1 MHDDSDAPDDEIAE
15 YIAQAQETLAA
26 AREAENVGDIAIAQA
41 QLGATYADC
50 DLHEDAI
57 AEFNRLLDYLSVA
70 DNDGAQE
77 SQRWLR
83 MTSLSAPPPTSSD
96 VSLPRLGLEVRLLQ
110 IESLLVLGR
119 RDEARAGL
127 QTTAP
132 MCRGFGKRHYK
143 KRWQE
148 LQQRLDNPELRP
160 ATSSGRWAPPQD
172 DAVTP
177 ESTLSVPERLAAAD
191 EALDTGD
198 PTVAARAALQ
208 IVSDCEHQPHYRAQ
222 ARQVLGMALEKMGN
236 GQDSRTVMQSALG
249 DYLLAEKY
257 QDGAR
262 LALPLAL
269 RLSAAGDNDAAAN
282 TLRQALGAP
291 EGSLPIEMRARLTT
305 DLGSLLDQSGSP
317 AEARRAFE
325 AVEQMRPDQ
334 ETSADAQHGL
344 AVCLAND
351 PNADNVE
358 KVEALSAL
366 SQAKA
371 AYTSL
376 GYLDRAAG
384 CEHEAA
390 ALLGRLGST
399 DAARTRYAAAL
410 AAYEALTP
418 ADRAHIDWDQE
429 VRDVRANLQSLDT
442 PASAQPGMFRSGGHT
457 MSHPAPEA
465 GI

>member
-1 MHDDSDAPDDEIAE
+1 MHDESDAPDDEIAE

-50 DLHEDAI
+50 DLHEDAV
-57 AEFNRLLDYLSVA
+57 AEFNRLLDYLAIA

-83 MTSLSAPPPTSSD
+83 ITSLSAPPPTASD
-96 VSLPRLGLEVRLLQ
+96 VSLPRLALEVRLLQ

-127 QTTAP
+127 QVTAP

-160 ATSSGRWAPPQD
+160 TTSSGRWAPPAD
-172 DAVTP
+172 ETATP
-177 ESTLSVPERLAAAD
+177 ESNLSVPERLAAAD

-236 GQDSRTVMQSALG
+236 VDDSRKVMQSALG

-257 QDGAR
+257 PDGAR

-269 RLSAAGDNDAAAN
+269 RLSAAGDNAAAAA
-282 TLRQALGAP
+282 TLQQALGAP
-291 EGSLPIEMRARLTT
+291 EGALPIQTRARLTT
-305 DLGSLLDQSGSP
+305 DLGSLLDQGGSS
-317 AEARRAFE
+317 AEARRNFE
-325 AVEQMRPDQ
+325 AVERMRPDQ
-334 ETSADAQHGL
+334 ETGADAHHGL

-351 PNADNVE
+351 PNADNAE
-358 KVEALSAL
+358 KVEALSLL
-366 SQAKA
+366 SQAKT
-371 AYTSL
+371 AYTAL
-376 GYLDRAAG
+376 GYPDRAAG

-399 DAARTRYAAAL
+399 DAARTRYEAAL
-410 AAYEALTP
+410 AAYEALTA
-418 ADRAHIDWDQE
+418 ADRTHINWDEE
-429 VRDVRANLQSLDT
+429 VRDVRENLQGLTGT
-442 PASAQPGMFRSGGHT
+442 PAGQSGMFRSGGHT
-457 MSHPAPEA
+457 MSHVPE
-465 GI
+465 GPT